1 MFLSNTD
8 TPVIQVDDSCLIVD
22 CNNVASEFTGLE
34 RGEIKGKHLS
44 TFLKTDSD
52 KTRSSIGETNYF
64 VSRFH
69 HSSGIVA
76 EVVIHAHSVFSKGE
90 RFCYLTIFDVSAGGS
105 GSDSTDSKA
114 LKVLTGQV
122 AHDLN
127 NVLTGILGSLSILRG
142 GGGTGDLQEK
152 LLKNAESGTLQARE
166 ITDKMLSFSRG
177 EITPL
182 TIFDNNLSLKKA
194 LSVSVDEPASGRLLL
209 LDDNSFVANTAIG
222 MLSTLGYSV
231 DVVSEGRSVVKKY
244 RESVNKKNR
253 YKAVIMDLTI
263 EGGIGGA
270 EAVKLLLKV
279 DPDAVCILS
288 SGFAG
293 SEIMQNYR
301 SYGFKATLSKPYTVR
316 ELFESL
322 NTALQN

>member
-1 MFLSNTD
+1 MFLSNVD
-8 TPVIQVDDSCLIVD
+8 SPVIQVDDSCLIVD

-34 RGEIKGKHLS
+34 RADIKGRHLS
-44 TFLKTDSD
+44 AFLKTDSD
-52 KTRSSIGETNYF
+52 KTRSCIGETNYF
-64 VSRFH
+64 ISRFH

-90 RFCYLTIFDVSAGGS
+90 RFCNLTIFDVSAGGS
-105 GSDSTDSKA
+105 GSDNVHSKT
-114 LKVLTGQV
+114 LKVLTGRL

-127 NVLTGILGSLSILRG
+127 NVLTGILGSLSILREG
-142 GGGTGDLQEK
+142 EVTGDLQKE
-152 LLKNAESGTLQARE
+152 LLKNAEMGTLQARE

-177 EITPL
+177 EITQF
-182 TIFDNNLSLKKA
+182 TILDNNSSMKEM
-194 LSVSVDEPASGRLLL
+194 LSVSVNEPASGRLLL
-209 LDDNSFVANTAIG
+209 LDDNPFVANTAIG
-222 MLSTLGYSV
+222 MLFTLGYSV
-231 DVVSEGRSVVKKY
+231 DVVSDGRAAVQKY
-244 RESVNKKNR
+244 SESIEKQNQ

-263 EGGIGGA
+263 EGGTGGA
-270 EAVKLLLKV
+270 EAIKLLLKV

-293 SEIMQNYR
+293 SEIMQNFS
-301 SYGFKATLSKPYTVR
+301 SYGFKAALSKPYTVR